1 MKGKIAWSGSNGI
14 ILPRDFYHFSAI
26 CVRLQVSNINGV
38 CFCFSG
44 PTGRHYCTKEVI
56 ISIWVSQALLPHP
69 KTFVI
74 KSWFPEGTCHT
85 LPRTPSMSLSEVM
98 SLPQCQE
105 TPRSGSQAPGWA
117 VEGGTAWTVS
127 AHGQPWDLLAQIVN
141 LSIHSFLL
149 HPSQAKPM
157 LSHQPI
163 LTLLAE

>member
-1 MKGKIAWSGSNGI
+1 
-14 ILPRDFYHFSAI
+14 
-26 CVRLQVSNINGV
+26 
-38 CFCFSG
+38 
-44 PTGRHYCTKEVI
+44 
-56 ISIWVSQALLPHP
+56 
-69 KTFVI
+69 
-74 KSWFPEGTCHT
+74 
-85 LPRTPSMSLSEVM
+85 MSLSEVM

-127 AHGQPWDLLAQIVN
+127 VHGQPWDLLAQIVN